1 MKKLSIKI
9 GDLFNTSYNSA
20 RFPNEYL
27 ERCNYAIAFYIYSL
41 LVKNYIDVMD
51 FLFTDYKEGIT
62 ITIDELFGCNYI
74 KLRNYMRIIEDRK
87 DLLRYHGFI
96 LSGNGLSLWDDHDFL
111 NEDWKHKRHLFLQ
124 EYEEVKKKAGDR
136 RLDDRVIHFENLVK
150 EIYED
155 LIRHEFKIKIRDSV
169 TVTDGNYKLKYEK
182 QLLNL
187 ITPNGNVVK
196 IAKLQFG
203 RSPDALL
210 TYLFNNP
217 LKAVSKKTLE
227 KETNFDY
234 PDLYRVLSD
243 MKIDKNLRKT
253 FFDISKNRIEFYPK
267 VRIEELKTKGINKA
281 ELDNEI
287 RIKQYS

>member
-1 MKKLSIKI
+1 MFFRNNEKASYIK
-9 GDLFNTSYNSA
+9 T
-20 RFPNEYL
+20 L
-27 ERCNYAIAFYIYSL
+27 EKCNYTIAFYIYAL
-41 LVKNYIDVMD
+41 LIKSYLDVMD

-62 ITIDELFGCNYI
+62 ITIDERFGCNYI
-74 KLRNYMRIIEDRK
+74 KLRNYMRIIEDRN

-111 NEDWKHKRHLFLQ
+111 NEDWKQRRHLFLQ

-136 RLDDRVIHFENLVK
+136 RLDDRVIYFENLVK

-169 TVTDGNYKLKYEK
+169 TATDGSYKLKYEK

-227 KETNFDY
+227 KETKFDY

-253 FFDISKNRIEFYPK
+253 FFDISKNRIEFYPN